1 MENGKKIERVQV
13 NALTDG
19 VGGSRTSL
27 WFLSFAAAATFL
39 LFRRQMLRAREE
51 RVTTD
56 KAAATALQLLLF
68 IVEAARTKNN
78 HPSLRSETL
87 GLREYVVTKIVHR

>member
-1 MENGKKIERVQV
+1 MLGMNYEKMGVRLKRVQV

-19 VGGSRTSL
+19 VGGSRPL
-27 WFLSFAAAATFL
+27 WFLSFAASATFL

-56 KAAATALQLLLF
+56 TAAVATVAAVAVGAAVF
-68 IVEAARTKNN
+68 IVSEKN
-78 HPSLRSETL
+78 
-87 GLREYVVTKIVHR
+87 K

>member
-56 KAAATALQLLLF
+56 KAAATLAAVAVGAAVF
-68 IVEAARTKNN
+68 IVSEKN
-78 HPSLRSETL
+78 
-87 GLREYVVTKIVHR
+87 K